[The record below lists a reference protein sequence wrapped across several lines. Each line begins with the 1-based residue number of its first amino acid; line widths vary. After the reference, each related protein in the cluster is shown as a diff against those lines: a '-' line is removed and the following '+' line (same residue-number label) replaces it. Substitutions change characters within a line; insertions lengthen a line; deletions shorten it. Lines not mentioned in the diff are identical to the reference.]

1 MGADPKP
8 GLQAN
13 TAGSFL
19 SLYSTV
25 FRLSVAST
33 KLLFWTMP
41 AIRKHTVLLFLVY
54 TYLLFF
60 GCVRS
65 SLRHMGSSFCPTA
78 SLVAMCRLSSCGVRT

>member
-13 TAGSFL
+13 VAGSFL

-54 TYLLFF
+54 TYLLFLAVS
-60 GCVRS
+60 GLHCGTWDLRS
-65 SLRHMGSSFCPTA
+65 VLRP
-78 SLVAMCRLSSCGVRT
+78 L